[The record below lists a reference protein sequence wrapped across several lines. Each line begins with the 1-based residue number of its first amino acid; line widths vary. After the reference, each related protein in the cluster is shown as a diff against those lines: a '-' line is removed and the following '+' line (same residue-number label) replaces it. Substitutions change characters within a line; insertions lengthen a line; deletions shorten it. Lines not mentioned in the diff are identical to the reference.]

1 VQRYSPCE
9 VVGIVIPAVERGSE
23 DQIIYLPALYL
34 HTVLQQQAQQNMVD
48 FLVDAAQVAG
58 IFSGTSLL
66 VSGVS
71 TFQKVMGCVEALN
84 AATNV
89 LLQTDAMRTRLQATE
104 HGRDFL
110 ESWGTISTAVDLAT
124 VGAALASF
132 RRTAPQVLDE
142 IDNFVPEGS
151 LGVRNIRK
159 VQGAGRFIAKSGTE
173 LKTYLDDLVTLP
185 VGKPYNGQFFKSM
198 KKPEFLPAGANTN
211 PKLIDDFA
219 TQNLDHRYSK
229 IGESGYYVSKSD
241 DGNIIEMG
249 FNAGNDVSK
258 YNRYKFE
265 NVTIGN
271 MLDLT
276 DDAVRQ
282 QLGVTEEMI
291 KKLGEGKY
299 EYTHVLGT
307 WAKENYKGIIYP
319 GAQGGNYKN
328 IIIFKQVDVDNAL
341 NSLTPIPLN

>member
-1 VQRYSPCE
+1 MDAIPDGFGLFYSAFR
-9 VVGIVIPAVERGSE
+9 GNTGNISNYTIALAIPAATTLSVK
-23 DQIIYLPALYL
+23 
-34 HTVLQQQAQQNMVD
+34 TVKQLVAKQQGKNVYRI
-48 FLVDAAQVAG
+48 VNN
-58 IFSGTSLL
+58 T
-66 VSGVS
+66 
-71 TFQKVMGCVEALN
+71 VEATAN
-84 AATNV
+84 ATDEAARE
-89 LLQTDAMRTRLQATE
+89 LLTKYLAQGD
-104 HGRDFL
+104 
-110 ESWGTISTAVDLAT
+110 ISQEAYNQLINKQGKELSDGLIKALDDEYDRFYKALSDNA
-124 VGAALASF
+124 GA
-132 RRTAPQVLDE
+132 
-142 IDNFVPEGS
+142 G
-151 LGVRNIRK
+151 
-159 VQGAGRFIAKSGTE
+159 VQGVGKFIAKSGTE
-173 LKTYLDDLVTLP
+173 LKTHLDDLVTLP

-198 KKPEFLPAGANTN
+198 MKSEFLPPGANTN

-229 IGESGYYVSKSD
+229 IGESGYYVSKSN

-249 FNAGNDVSK
+249 FNTGNDVSK

-265 NVTIGN
+265 NVTIDN

-319 GAQGGNYKN
+319 GAQGGNYIN